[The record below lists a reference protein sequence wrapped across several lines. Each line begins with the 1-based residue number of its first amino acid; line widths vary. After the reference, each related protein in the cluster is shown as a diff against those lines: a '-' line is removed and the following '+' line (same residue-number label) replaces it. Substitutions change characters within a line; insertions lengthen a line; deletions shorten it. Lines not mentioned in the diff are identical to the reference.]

1 MGVTSTA
8 TDDYLRCCIISCT
21 AVGMSSV
28 PRTIDELFGEAEID
42 QLDVTVFVKQDILR
56 LKVPIDYVLLV
67 KLLKSYENFSKV
79 ED

>member
-28 PRTIDELFGEAEID
+28 SRTIDELFGEAEID
-42 QLDVTVFVKQDILR
+42 QLDVTVFVK
-56 LKVPIDYVLLV
+56 
-67 KLLKSYENFSKV
+67 
-79 ED
+79 